1 MLSLVWVRLATS
13 IPLNTE
19 KQALSISQGLGP
31 SVSMAPRA
39 NLSQVAVPQ
48 DFKIFPRSGGQYLPR
63 EGFFYNTVLALKDV
77 ALGNYN
83 TIMPIQRFTS
93 ERFPEPLIQFYGNGA
108 GLPRRY
114 LVWGFLMSIW
124 NILFTSDFRTSLVTL
139 YYRSAEV
146 GGILFGP
153 QDRGTGSLRLPATK
167 ENTTVTPPSDPSNG
181 ATNDYP
187 YHPANNLPSN
197 NPLPSNRVTIETS
210 PFGAAMPARTVYMAL
225 ISALSEAA
233 VHGATDRLE
242 ETFTSHFDG
251 FACSLVTRPV
261 MPPRR
266 TPPVYQ
272 WGHLIVALPQVMQEF
287 VGRAEFRE
295 SSLSIKVDGVTV
307 GLARFEVGERGE
319 EGVREG

>member
-1 MLSLVWVRLATS
+1 
-13 IPLNTE
+13 
-19 KQALSISQGLGP
+19 
-31 SVSMAPRA
+31 MAPRA
-39 NLSQVAVPQ
+39 NLSQIAVPQ
-48 DFKIFPRSGGQYLPR
+48 DFKIFPRSGGQHLPR
-63 EGFFYNTVLALKDV
+63 EGFFYNTILALKDV

-93 ERFPEPLIQFYGNGA
+93 ERFPEPVIQFYGNGA

-114 LVWGFLMSIW
+114 LVWGLLMSIW
-124 NILFTSDFRTSLVTL
+124 NIIFTSDFRTLLVTL

-153 QDRGTGSLRLPATK
+153 QESGTGPLRLPTAK
-167 ENTTVTPPSDPSNG
+167 EEEDTTVPPPSNG
-181 ATNDYP
+181 TPNDYP
-187 YHPANNLPSN
+187 FHPAKNIPS
-197 NPLPSNRVTIETS
+197 NPLPSNRVTTEIS
-210 PFGAAMPARTVYMAL
+210 PFGAAMPARNVYMAL

-251 FACSLVTRPV
+251 FPCSLVTRPV

-266 TPPVYQ
+266 IPPVYQ
-272 WGHLIVALPQVMQEF
+272 WGHLIVALPQVMEEF

>member
-1 MLSLVWVRLATS
+1 
-13 IPLNTE
+13 
-19 KQALSISQGLGP
+19 
-31 SVSMAPRA
+31 MAPRA

-48 DFKIFPRSGGQYLPR
+48 DFKIFPRSGGQHLPR
-63 EGFFYNTVLALKDV
+63 EGFFYNTILALRDV

-93 ERFPEPLIQFYGNGA
+93 ERFPEPVVQFYGNGA

-114 LVWGFLMSIW
+114 LVWGLLMSIW
-124 NILFTSDFRTSLVTL
+124 NMIYTSDFRTLLVTL

-153 QDRGTGSLRLPATK
+153 QESGTGSLRLPTTK
-167 ENTTVTPPSDPSNG
+167 DEDTTVTPPSNGTTTNDPS
-181 ATNDYP
+181 
-187 YHPANNLPSN
+187 HPQRIPS
-197 NPLPSNRVTIETS
+197 NPLPSNRVTVAIS
-210 PFGAAMPARTVYMAL
+210 PFGSAMPATNVYMAL

-233 VHGATDRLE
+233 VHPATDRLE
-242 ETFTSHFDG
+242 ETFTSNFDG

-272 WGHLIVALPQVMQEF
+272 WGHLIVALPLVMEEF

-307 GLARFEVGERGE
+307 GLARFEVGERW
-319 EGVREG
+319 EGG